1 MPSRKNRRGYSE
13 RQNRVKVKDI
23 RKRIL
28 IVCEGTKTEPNYFEG
43 LRREFRTKVYIDIE
57 PAGRVHLSL
66 VKRAKQLAD
75 DDGEYDE
82 VWCVFDRDL
91 KAENKN
97 QENFNQAIITAKKY
111 NFKLAVSNDA
121 FELWF
126 ILHFEYYCSQ
136 THRSNFKKILS
147 DKKRLGVKYKK
158 NNYEMY
164 DILKERQE
172 EAIVNAKKLWK
183 RCDREIED
191 HQSDIDKLIKKY
203 NINPSTTVYQFI
215 ERIQEISKDRDNC

>member
-13 RQNRVKVKDI
+13 RQNKVRYKNT

-43 LRREFRTKVYIDIE
+43 LRREFRKKLFIEIE

-66 VKRAKQLAD
+66 VQKAKQLAD

-91 KAENKN
+91 KAENFN
-97 QENFNQAIITAKKY
+97 QENFNQAIITAKE
-111 NFKLAVSNDA
+111 NEFKLAVSNDA

-126 ILHFEYYCSQ
+126 ILHFEYYCSE
-136 THRSNFKKILS
+136 THRSKFRKILS
-147 DKKRLGVKYKK
+147 DKKRLGIIYEK
-158 NNYEMY
+158 NSDEMY
-164 DILKERQE
+164 NILKDRQE
-172 EAIVNAKKLWK
+172 DAIVNAKKLWK
-183 RCDREIED
+183 KCDREIKQ
-191 HQSDIDKLIKKY
+191 HQNHIDKLIKKH
-203 NINPSTTVYQFI
+203 NINPSTTVYQLV
-215 ERIQEISKDRDNC
+215 ERIKEISEDRDNC